1 MEADL
6 VKEIV
11 HDTDWI
17 CVSNQE
23 NYIEPT
29 ATTAITHMHLTENVH
44 SVKRR
49 SLRKVGAQ
57 ANKCILVDHASE
69 DADVEQVVSLA
80 KSRLQLLAKVGV
92 VQKRQSNSAAVVP

>member
-1 MEADL
+1 
-6 VKEIV
+6 V

-29 ATTAITHMHLTENVH
+29 AMTAITHVHLTENVH

-57 ANKCILVDHASE
+57 ANKCILVDRASE
-69 DADVEQVVSLA
+69 DADAEQVGTDVEL
-80 KSRLQLLAKVGV
+80 
-92 VQKRQSNSAAVVP
+92 VVPNTLSFLTICAVYTSFTECEHGLFHLIMGI